1 MVLSSEARGAL
12 EWVGADFEML
22 ASSAPLGALGAP
34 SKGTRWTNRE
44 LLFHMW
50 FVQRIA
56 RVFIPMIG
64 ASRVSPARGETLR
77 ATPRRDEQPVGV
89 GQLRRVKSQGL
100 LDRRW
105 SPKQVAQELRVRQ
118 AGPCLWNDLPT

>member
-64 ASRVSPARGETLR
+64 GFSRLP
-77 ATPRRDEQPVGV
+77 PPVGKRYA
-89 GQLRRVKSQGL
+89 QLLAAMS
-100 LDRRW
+100 
-105 SPKQVAQELRVRQ
+105 SP
-118 AGPCLWNDLPT
+118 